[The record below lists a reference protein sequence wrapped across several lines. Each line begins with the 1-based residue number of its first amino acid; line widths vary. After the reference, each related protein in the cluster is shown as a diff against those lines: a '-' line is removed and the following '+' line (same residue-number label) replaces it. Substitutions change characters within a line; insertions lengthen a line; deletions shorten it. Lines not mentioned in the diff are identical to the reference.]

1 MRRISIMGLCLVG
14 VLVFAAMA
22 ASAASAKTVL
32 VAKTAKGPLQKG
44 ATLTAF
50 SSNLI
55 FVTSAGNLEC
65 SENTL
70 TGTLESNE
78 AAKDKGK
85 VTTEVS
91 KGKEAGGL
99 CKTSA
104 FGPTEIESSGF
115 PWPVEFTTKGITKI
129 KGTKKIIFTST
140 FPKAGDAKCTFEA
153 SKVESKFNTSGPV
166 TIKTTKQIFKRS
178 KKGSAEICPEK
189 GELSGEF
196 SLTSGGEVVE
206 SELRR

>member
-1 MRRISIMGLCLVG
+1 MRRISIMGLCLVS
-14 VLVFAAMA
+14 LLAFSAAA
-22 ASAASAKTVL
+22 AGSASAKTVL
-32 VAKTAKGPLQKG
+32 IAKTAKGKLAPG

-50 SSNLI
+50 SSNLV

-70 TGTLESNE
+70 TGTLETNE
-78 AAKDKGK
+78 SAKDKGK
-85 VTTEVS
+85 VTKEAS

-104 FGPTEIESSGF
+104 FGPTEIAASGF
-115 PWPVEFTTKGITKI
+115 PWPVEFNTKGITKI
-129 KGTKKIIFTST
+129 KGTKKVTFTST
-140 FPKAGDAKCTFEA
+140 FPDAGNAKCVFEA
-153 SKVESKFNTSGPV
+153 AKVESKFNTNGPV
-166 TIKTTKQIFKRS
+166 KITTTKQVFKRA

-196 SLTSGGEVVE
+196 NLTSNGEVVE
-206 SELRR
+206 GELGS

>member
-1 MRRISIMGLCLVG
+1 MRRIRIAGLCLVA
-14 VLVFAAMA
+14 VFALGAMA
-22 ASAASAKTVL
+22 SSASAKTVL
-32 VAKTAKGPLQKG
+32 TLKTKKG
-44 ATLTAF
+44 ALTSGSEVKAF
-50 SSNLI
+50 SSNLV
-55 FVTSAGNLEC
+55 FKTAAGNLEC

-70 TGTLESNE
+70 TGALETNG

-85 VTTEVS
+85 VTTETS

-104 FGPTEIESSGF
+104 FGPAEIVSSGF
-115 PWPVEFTTKGITKI
+115 PWKIEFTTKGVVKL
-129 KGTKKIIFTST
+129 KGTKKVTFTST
-140 FPKAGDAKCTFEA
+140 FPGAGNAKCIFES

-166 TIKTTKQIFKRS
+166 TITTSKQVFKRA

-196 SLTSGGEVVE
+196 NVTSGGETVE
-206 SELRR
+206 AEL